1 MTMKKILFLSIL
13 ALAAAFTV
21 SCNKEN
27 IEGEGIP
34 TDGEAVLFAAPS
46 VINASSASTKTTLD
60 GTSILW
66 AEGDA
71 ITLFGENGA
80 PVEYTLVSGAGTKS
94 GQFENQ
100 AAAGQVTAY
109 AVYPATENTL
119 ADSKVAVTVAAAQ
132 NYVADGFP
140 TDYPMAAV
148 TENGTDFTFENL
160 ATVLRLQLKGDA
172 TVASV
177 TVRTLGENEYIAGAA
192 TIDFTSG
199 TPVLAASAEG
209 AASAVT
215 LDCGDGVALS
225 AENETVFNFILIPG
239 EYSGFE
245 VTVTDANGAET
256 VRTTGA
262 LELLAGTVKT
272 FDSALVINQR
282 WQIVGTFTDDWNSW
296 INMKEVDGLFYAE
309 DVEIPAEGQFK
320 IRYGQDWNKTYG
332 ISGESDEIKNNS
344 CIQLSWNASNMK
356 FKPSVAASENK
367 YDIYFYHN
375 PVGDNFV
382 FVMDA
387 GTVLELAV
395 AGTCNSWS
403 DTKMSM
409 LGHYFVAENITFNNI
424 EGESMKFKIRTLGTW
439 DGEFNIGFPNNPGD
453 VAYNTALNVIRQGGN
468 DMLIT
473 KEGTYDIYFDLCT
486 MTVWVM
492 TPGYKPGDQVPAE

>member
-1 MTMKKILFLSIL
+1 MTMKKILFLSSL
-13 ALAAAFTV
+13 AIAAAFTV

-27 IEGEGIP
+27 IEGDAA
-34 TDGEAVLFAAPS
+34 TAGESVLFPASS
-46 VINASSASTKTTLD
+46 VISASSASTKTTLD

-80 PVEYTLVSGAGTKS
+80 PVEYTLVNGAGTKS
-94 GQFENQ
+94 GKFENQ

-109 AVYPATENTL
+109 AVYPATKNTL

-209 AASAVT
+209 AATAVT

-239 EYSGFE
+239 KYSGFE

-282 WQIVGTFTDDWNSW
+282 WQIVGTFTDSWNSW
-296 INMKEVDGLFYAE
+296 INMERGAGYYYAMG
-309 DVEIPAEGQFK
+309 VTIPNDSQFK
-320 IRYGQDWNKTYG
+320 IRYGQDWSKSYGYGDSEPTQISTNKGT
-332 ISGESDEIKNNS
+332 NVF
-344 CIQLSWNASNMK
+344 WNEQNLK
-356 FKPSVAASENK
+356 VSEGQT
-367 YDIYFYHN
+367 YDIYFYN
-375 PVGDNFV
+375 KEIGADNSYIFI
-382 FVMDA
+382 MDS
-387 GTVLELAV
+387 GTAPELSV
-395 AGTCNSWS
+395 TGTCNSWG
-403 DTKMSM
+403 DTPM
-409 LGHYFVAENITFNNI
+409 LMDGRYFVAKNVTFT
-424 EGESMKFKIRTLGTW
+424 ETEDAPMRFKIRTTGSW
-439 DGEFNIGFPNNPGD
+439 NDVNIGFNSDGNIVTDGALD
-453 VAYNTALNVIRQGGN
+453 VVNFAGGN
-468 DMLIT
+468 MQVP
-473 KEGTYDIYFDLCT
+473 EAGTYDIYIDLSN
-486 MTVWVM
+486 MQAWVM

>member
-1 MTMKKILFLSIL
+1 MTMKKILFLSSL
-13 ALAAAFTV
+13 AIAAAFTV

-27 IEGEGIP
+27 IEGDAA
-34 TDGEAVLFAAPS
+34 TAGESALFPASS

-100 AAAGQVTAY
+100 DAAGQVTAY

-119 ADSKVAVTVAAAQ
+119 AESKVAVTVAAAQ
-132 NYVADGFP
+132 NYTADGFP

-192 TIDFTSG
+192 AIDFTSG

-245 VTVTDANGAET
+245 VTVTDANGHET

-262 LELLAGTVKT
+262 LELLAGTVKG
-272 FDSALVINQR
+272 FEAALDIYSTPQGWNITGSFNDMN
-282 WQIVGTFTDDWNSW
+282 WGGDW
-296 INMKEVDGLFYAE
+296 IDMKNNGRGLYYIKGL
-309 DVEIPAEGQFK
+309 DIPADGKFK
-320 IRYGQDWNKTYG
+320 VRYSQSEWYG
-332 ISGESDEIKNNS
+332 SESGAISTNVGVYLGMEFNSDE
-344 CIQLSWNASNMK
+344 
-356 FKPSVAASENK
+356 
-367 YDIYFYHN
+367 
-375 PVGDNFV
+375 
-382 FVMDA
+382 
-387 GTVLELAV
+387 
-395 AGTCNSWS
+395 
-403 DTKMSM
+403 
-409 LGHYFVAENITFNNI
+409 NNI
-424 EGESMKFKIRTLGTW
+424 S
-439 DGEFNIGFPNNPGD
+439 
-453 VAYNTALNVIRQGGN
+453 VQA
-468 DMLIT
+468 
-473 KEGTYDIYFDLCT
+473 GTYDIYFDQ
-486 MTVWVM
+486 MPHYIFVM
-492 TPGYKPGDQVPAE
+492 EQGKTPGFGLVGSINGNAWNIEKPVAMTMENDGYFVAKGVNPDQENAIFKIVVDGSYNNAYNIGCDTPLEIGQPVTGTKGTSNNFTIPNATTEVTYDIWFDLGTLQVLVMPEGQVPGQSAE

>member
-1 MTMKKILFLSIL
+1 MTMKKILFLSSL
-13 ALAAAFTV
+13 AIAATFTV

-27 IEGEGIP
+27 IEGDAA
-34 TDGEAVLFAAPS
+34 TAGESALFPASS
-46 VINASSASTKTTLD
+46 VISASSASTKTTLD

-71 ITLFGENGA
+71 ITLFGEDGT
-80 PVEYTLVSGAGTKS
+80 PVKYDLVSGEGTKS

-119 ADSKVAVTVAAAQ
+119 AESKVAVTVAAAQ
-132 NYVADGFP
+132 NYAADGFP

-177 TVRTLGENEYIAGAA
+177 TVRTLGENESIAGDAA
-192 TIDFTSG
+192 IYFTSG

-239 EYSGFE
+239 EYDGFE
-245 VTVTDANGAET
+245 ITVTDVNGHET

-262 LELLAGTVKT
+262 VELKAGSIKT
-272 FDSALVINQR
+272 FESPLDIYSTPQGWNLTGSFTNN
-282 WQIVGTFTDDWNSW
+282 WQSW
-296 INMKEVDGLFYAE
+296 IDLSGGHGIYYCTNITV
-309 DVEIPAEGQFK
+309 PADEGSFK
-320 IRYGQDWNKTYG
+320 IRKGASQWYGQTGAVEVLKPVKANENGSGDFTIAPGTYDFYFVEDNTNVIVTEAGTAAFSVIGNINGTSFDTDFPMIVENGWLVAKG
-332 ISGESDEIKNNS
+332 IEFTGNTFKIRTTGSWSTNEQNYYYNIGTGECSVGNS
-344 CIQLSWNASNMK
+344 CNVWSYVGTTDMTVTGTEAGK
-356 FKPSVAASENK
+356 K
-367 YDIYFYHN
+367 YDIYL
-375 PVGDNFV
+375 D
-382 FVMDA
+382 
-387 GTVLELAV
+387 
-395 AGTCNSWS
+395 
-403 DTKMSM
+403 
-409 LGHYFVAENITFNNI
+409 
-424 EGESMKFKIRTLGTW
+424 MKRH
-439 DGEFNIGFPNNPGD
+439 DPNNSAD
-453 VAYNTALNVIRQGGN
+453 N
-468 DMLIT
+468 
-473 KEGTYDIYFDLCT
+473 

-492 TPGYKPGDQVPAE
+492 PEGQVPGQSAE

>member
-1 MTMKKILFLSIL
+1 MTMKKILFLSSL
-13 ALAAAFTV
+13 AIAAAFTV

-27 IEGEGIP
+27 IEGDAA
-34 TDGEAVLFAAPS
+34 TAGESALFPASS
-46 VINASSASTKTTLD
+46 VISASSASTKTTLD

-71 ITLFGENGA
+71 ITLFGENGT
-80 PVEYTLVSGAGTKS
+80 PVKYDLVSGAGTKS

-100 AAAGQVTAY
+100 DAAGQVTAY

-119 ADSKVAVTVAAAQ
+119 AESKVAVTVAAAQ
-132 NYVADGFP
+132 NYAADGFP

-239 EYSGFE
+239 EYDGFE
-245 VTVTDANGAET
+245 ITVTDADGHQT
-256 VRTTGA
+256 VKTTGA
-262 LELLAGTVKT
+262 VELKAGSIKT
-272 FDSALVINQR
+272 FESPLEINKG
-282 WQIVGTFTDDWNSW
+282 WQIIGSFTDNWGAG
-296 INMKEVDGLFYAE
+296 IYMDGSDNFYYAK
-309 DVEIPAEGQFK
+309 DVVIPANGEFK
-320 IRYGQDWNKTYG
+320 IRYGATWDG
-332 ISGESDEIKNNS
+332 ISYGYGQNDYKENFDTNLGIAVYSGQNN
-344 CIQLSWNASNMK
+344 IVVT
-356 FKPSVAASENK
+356 PSTPASENK

-375 PVGDNFV
+375 PEGDNFV
-382 FVMDA
+382 FVVDA
-387 GTVLELAV
+387 GTMPSVSV
-395 AGTCNSWS
+395 YGTCN
-403 DTKMSM
+403 D
-409 LGHYFVAENITFNNI
+409 LGNTPMTFDGYYFVAKGNNFNSA
-424 EGESMKFKIRTLGTW
+424 EGWFKIKNTSTW
-439 DGEFNIGFPNNPGD
+439 SYLNIGFESDGTI
-453 VAYNTALNVIRQGGN
+453 AYNAPLNVKNNVNGN
-468 DMLIT
+468 M
-473 KEGTYDIYFDLCT
+473 KVPEAGTFDIYLDLFN
-486 MTVWVM
+486 MQVWVM
-492 TPGYKPGDQVPAE
+492 TPGQVPAE